1 MLKLENPKKGFIV
14 TANNKPAS
22 FNYTYELRGHHNHV
36 RAHRINEM
44 IQNYINDNHKITIND
59 TMKMINDVHE
69 SLAEYILPK
78 ILEIIKKN
86 SRFDINQNKYY

>member
-1 MLKLENPKKGFIV
+1 MLSLSNPKKGYIV

-44 IQNYINDNHKITIND
+44 ILKFINENHKITIND

-78 ILEIIKKN
+78 ILKIIEYY
-86 SRFDINQNKYY
+86 QKY